1 MEMGGILHHVS
12 IEEAVVAAIAAGT
25 HLIEICK
32 DPALVLTAY
41 EAILSEAER
50 SRSFRSIV
58 EQSAA
63 TVRSHRQRLV
73 RHSDLPS
80 PPNAAAIAAMRD
92 AVLAFT
98 ADVSAKTPQVAA

>member
-1 MEMGGILHHVS
+1 M
-12 IEEAVVAAIAAGT
+12 EEAAVAAIAAGT

-50 SRSFRSIV
+50 SRSFRTIV

-63 TVRSHRQRLV
+63 TVRTQRQKLL
-73 RHSDLPS
+73 RHTDLLPV
-80 PPNAAAIAAMRD
+80 PNAKAIAAMRD

-98 ADVSAKTPQVAA
+98 DDITAKTPQATA